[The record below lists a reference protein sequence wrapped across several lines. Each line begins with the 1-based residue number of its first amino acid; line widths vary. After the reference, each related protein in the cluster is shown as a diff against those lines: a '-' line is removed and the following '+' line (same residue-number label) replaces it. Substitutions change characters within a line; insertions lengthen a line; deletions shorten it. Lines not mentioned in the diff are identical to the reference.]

1 MAGCKTDFLCTL
13 QIGAKWPWAKWAEII
28 KLIVHTWWSH
38 LSSLMT
44 TTWAA
49 AAVPGDFCFLLL
61 SLSPNRWQIHKNKTC
76 YSYHEAPTS
85 NDFSYKNTLLNLFRN
100 VMNYRNLWEYMLQVS
115 HVSIIHCHGMH
126 SCIILHTL
134 FFAWKQCILCS
145 ALHHKSYLH
154 YYVTLLRDS
163 LCLGTFAQ
171 GFITL
176 LPRSSLVITIQDFT
190 KYKSCS

>member
-61 SLSPNRWQIHKNKTC
+61 SLSPNRYDKHIRIKLVTAITKRQRATILVISTRCSICLEMLWITVIYENTCCRIVMCPSFTVMECTHALFCTHFFLLGNNAFSVLRYTIKVTYTTMLHCFEIH
-76 YSYHEAPTS
+76 YALE
-85 NDFSYKNTLLNLFRN
+85 LLHR
-100 VMNYRNLWEYMLQVS
+100 
-115 HVSIIHCHGMH
+115 
-126 SCIILHTL
+126 
-134 FFAWKQCILCS
+134 A
-145 ALHHKSYLH
+145 
-154 YYVTLLRDS
+154 LLRC
-163 LCLGTFAQ
+163 CLAA
-171 GFITL
+171 
-176 LPRSSLVITIQDFT
+176 PW
-190 KYKSCS
+190 